1 MIYKL
6 GDHAV
11 ITDGDDYFVAP
22 SASVMG
28 RVFLGK
34 NVSVWFGAVIRGDV
48 EDIKIGENSN
58 IQDLSVLHADP
69 GHPLEIGKNVTVGHK
84 VMLHG
89 CSIGDNSLIG
99 INSVILNGAKI
110 GKNCLIG
117 ANSLVTEGMEIP
129 DYSLV
134 MGSPAKVKKELDPS
148 MKDILIGSANHYVEN
163 YIRFKNELKEQKI

>member
-6 GDHAV
+6 GEHKVSTNGNDFF
-11 ITDGDDYFVAP
+11 IAP

-28 RVFLGK
+28 RVFLEK
-34 NVSVWFGAVIRGDV
+34 HVSVWFGAVVRGDV

-69 GHPLEIGKNVTVGHK
+69 GHPLIIGKNVTVGHK

-110 GKNCLIG
+110 GQNCLIG
-117 ANSLVTEGMEIP
+117 ANSLITEGMEIP
-129 DYSLV
+129 DNSLV

-148 MKDILIGSANHYVEN
+148 MKDILIGSATHYVEN
-163 YIRFKNELKEQKI
+163 YIRFKKDLMEQKI